1 MCHFEVYLTRRNFTL
16 RTDHRALENLMSSQH
31 LNRRLWRWCLYL
43 QDFSF
48 KCVYRPGAENGVADA
63 LSRQGWSGMDKK
75 DQANTT
81 TDVALESDGL
91 VSEGGGDVGRAQQDL
106 TPPT

>member
-1 MCHFEVYLTRRNFTL
+1 
-16 RTDHRALENLMSSQH
+16 MSSQD
-31 LNRRLWRWCLYL
+31 LNPRLWRWCLYL

-63 LSRQGWSGMDKK
+63 LSRQGWSWTDREDRSMF
-75 DQANTT
+75 NTPT
-81 TDVALESDGL
+81 GVSKESEGL
-91 VSEGGGDVGRAQQDL
+91 TLEGGGDVGRAQQDL